1 MPFHN
6 IFSKKNKKTCRGT
19 SRIHRTVSRVLK
31 RFRVKKTR
39 IDVYQETRRLHKSS
53 ECMVEDI
60 MATNVPML
68 DGEYDFSAGA
78 GGHSTI
84 VRRSN
89 QIPRPSFMTGDNAQD
104 SFTPSPPFGPIDI
117 LTSNTE
123 TTSYRGSS
131 MPLHLSTDPTS
142 QSSSGRDSRL
152 SGLVQPPLQQ
162 KASLTSIPEW
172 PNRVLEIPADIS
184 DQSMNCSIETVER
197 AAAAKI
203 FLETHF
209 NQLLT
214 EETSPHSYLRRC
226 INEENFLFTRTMT
239 SYQASKLRQTRAL
252 KSSRRPNKKDKV
264 AAANLEVLRV
274 LGKGSFG
281 VVKLVRKICHP
292 RLDSEQGDSMSP
304 RRSVVDLHKV
314 KKELFAM
321 KVIPKSKNLRNSQ
334 EGHLHA
340 ERDFLVESAHNRWVV
355 QLYASFQDDSFL
367 YLVMEFMVGG
377 DFLAMLLREDVL
389 PEATTR
395 WYIAEMILCVE
406 EVHKMKWIHRD
417 LKPDNFLI
425 SSTGHLKISDFGLAF
440 DGHWSHHQQ
449 YYNKTRETLC
459 ESLGIEVF
467 GDADDVEQDVRTS
480 TAQKIADCMN
490 GISQTSA
497 NRSVSTTGIRAE
509 GHLAIDHLN
518 TECKR
523 SLAKSVVGTSQYMAP
538 EVIRGDHYDGRC
550 DYWSIGVIAY
560 ECLYG
565 RTPFYCETRDDTKRK
580 VLDHHLHLR
589 FPSHNRYHRP
599 QSAHPTLLPP
609 VSDNAINLIARLLTH
624 KEERLSCRRYRD
636 NDIRG
641 RRNGRSSHRS
651 PYFVHPFDAEDIK
664 NDAWFHNVPW
674 DSIHKSIP
682 PWLPTVKR
690 DQDLAKWFESEDQ
703 ILGTSDMI
711 AEGEEGGPEIDPSLN
726 QEKRKKAPVKR
737 ARDKILRDPVA
748 GPVAMEVRKRNAFL
762 GYTWHRSDI
771 VGVLNAAAAAR
782 GGSSGGVD
790 AGDVSSSAT
799 F

>member
-1 MPFHN
+1 M
-6 IFSKKNKKTCRGT
+6 R
-19 SRIHRTVSRVLK
+19 
-31 RFRVKKTR
+31 
-39 IDVYQETRRLHKSS
+39 
-53 ECMVEDI
+53 
-60 MATNVPML
+60 
-68 DGEYDFSAGA
+68 
-78 GGHSTI
+78 
-84 VRRSN
+84 
-89 QIPRPSFMTGDNAQD
+89 
-104 SFTPSPPFGPIDI
+104 
-117 LTSNTE
+117 
-123 TTSYRGSS
+123 
-131 MPLHLSTDPTS
+131 
-142 QSSSGRDSRL
+142 
-152 SGLVQPPLQQ
+152 
-162 KASLTSIPEW
+162 
-172 PNRVLEIPADIS
+172 
-184 DQSMNCSIETVER
+184 CSIETVER
-197 AAAAKI
+197 TSAAKI

-214 EETSPHSYLRRC
+214 EDTSPHSYWRRC
-226 INEENFLFTRTMT
+226 LNNDDSLLFSRPV
-239 SYQASKLRQTRAL
+239 SSQPCKLRQTRAL
-252 KSSRRPNKKDKV
+252 KSSRGPNRKDKV
-264 AAANLEVLRV
+264 AAANLEIVRV

-281 VVKLVRKICHP
+281 VVKLVRKKCHP
-292 RLDSEQGDSMSP
+292 KIDSEQENEYWHGDATSH
-304 RRSVVDLHKV
+304 RRSVVDLDKV

-340 ERDFLVESAHNRWVV
+340 ERDFLVNSAHSQWVV

-406 EVHKMKWIHRD
+406 EVHEMKWIHRD

-425 SSTGHLKISDFGLAF
+425 SASGHLKISDFGLAF

-459 ESLGIEVF
+459 ERLGIEVH
-467 GDADDVEQDVRTS
+467 GDADDIENDVRTS
-480 TAQKIADCMN
+480 NAQKIANCVN
-490 GISQTSA
+490 GNGYIAPNSRNNTI
-497 NRSVSTTGIRAE
+497 GIRAE
-509 GHLAIDHLN
+509 GHLVIDQLN

-580 VLDHHLHLR
+580 ILEHHLHLR
-589 FPSHNRYHRP
+589 FPNHNRYHRP
-599 QSAHPTLLPP
+599 QSANPALLPP

-624 KEERLSCRRYRD
+624 KEDRLSCRRYRD
-636 NDIRG
+636 NDLRG
-641 RRNGRSSHRS
+641 RRNGRTNNRN

-664 NDAWFHNVPW
+664 NDPWFHSVPW
-674 DSIHKSIP
+674 DNIHRSIP

-690 DQDLAKWFESEDQ
+690 NQDLAKWFESEDQ
-703 ILGTSDMI
+703 ILGTSDVL
-711 AEGEEGGPEIDPSLN
+711 AEGDEMGMEPGLD
-726 QEKRKKAPVKR
+726 QEKRKKVPPAKR

-748 GPVAMEVRKRNAFL
+748 GPIALEVRKRNAFL
-762 GYTWHRSDI
+762 GYTWHRSDAL
-771 VGVLNAAAAAR
+771 GVVAAST
-782 GGSSGGVD
+782 GSSG
-790 AGDVSSSAT
+790 DVS